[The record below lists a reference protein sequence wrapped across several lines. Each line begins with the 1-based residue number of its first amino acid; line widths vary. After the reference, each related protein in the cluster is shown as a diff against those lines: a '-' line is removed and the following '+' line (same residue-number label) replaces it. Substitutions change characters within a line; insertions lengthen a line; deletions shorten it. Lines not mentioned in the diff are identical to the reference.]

1 MKSRFF
7 RTSLILFT
15 IITLCFSFSFIGFAE
30 DTSEENGVFE
40 SAVSGNVVESTS
52 KENPVSAKISDT
64 ESKSEVKDSK
74 VEVNNKDDI
83 SDDQKAEATKSE
95 DTKAEDTKEAETTKA
110 EDKEVKTETSTS
122 DKEIKEDSKSSAD
135 DNLDESAPKITA
147 IIIEGNNTVPTDEII
162 KVMSMKIGDPLI
174 ASKVQRDIQSIFDL
188 GMFTDVKIDQRYFI
202 GGVKVIFT
210 VLENPVVKNI
220 VFEGNTVVD
229 SEKLLSLM
237 ETKVGNIL
245 NTKTLF
251 GDTNSINQY
260 YNDELGY
267 LLKPTHIK
275 DVNWTESGDLKI
287 KIADGMVV
295 NDIEIVGNTAYTTE
309 KLRSFLTFKKGE
321 LFNQKTAKADTD
333 KIAALYEKDDY
344 ILDTIRPTADPATG
358 LVTIKIVEAV
368 VEDIKVEGNTR
379 TKDYV
384 VFRHMNTKVGQ
395 ILKRKRIQK
404 DLERL
409 NNIGYFSSVNIE
421 PEAGSDIGK
430 VVLAIKVKEQKT
442 GQVSLGLGYTGG
454 GSSAV
459 RSGVTG
465 GISISERNFKG
476 TGWGASTQFQAGVN
490 SDFFNVSI
498 FNPAINSNRDSLSF
512 AFYTQ
517 NYKELAQVVPE
528 SKPVK
533 YSYYDDK
540 RTGFVVSYGHPL
552 SEFFTVYLS
561 FKTERIKLT
570 RSGISDYEPVGMFD
584 GRANSGT
591 LSAVYDNRDDL
602 FNPKTGTFISASVQ
616 SAGGFFGG
624 DEEFTKTQLEIRKYI
639 PVGKSMTLAL
649 RAWGG
654 IVNGDSFSSS
664 DVFYLG
670 GADSLRA
677 YHDNIFMGDRMILLN
692 AELRF
697 PIAKLTVLSGAIF
710 VDAGNAWFHEQGSPK
725 LHTDAGIGLRL
736 TLPTLGLGVIR
747 LDYATGDEGSRVT
760 IGFGQSF

>member
-7 RTSLILFT
+7 RTSLILF
-15 IITLCFSFSFIGFAE
+15 ILITFFLSFSVICFAE
-30 DTSEENGVFE
+30 VISEENGVFE
-40 SAVSGNVVESTS
+40 SAVSGNVVDSPS
-52 KENPVSAKISDT
+52 KENSVPNTSLDSEKKEVTEETDSKIET
-64 ESKSEVKDSK
+64 ETKSNDSESKAEGSKSEETTAKDKDSK
-74 VEVNNKDDI
+74 
-83 SDDQKAEATKSE
+83 SAESS
-95 DTKAEDTKEAETTKA
+95 
-110 EDKEVKTETSTS
+110 TSS
-122 DKEIKEDSKSSAD
+122 DKEIKEENKSSAD

-147 IIIEGNNTVPTDEII
+147 IVIEGNNTVPTDEII

-202 GGVKVIFT
+202 GGVKVVFT

-220 VFEGNTVVD
+220 IFEGNTVVD

-237 ETKVGNIL
+237 ETKVGNVL
-245 NTKTLF
+245 NTKTLY
-251 GDTNSINQY
+251 GDTSSINQY

-287 KIADGMVV
+287 KITDGMIV

-321 LFNQKTAKADTD
+321 LFNQKIAKADTD

-344 ILDTIRPTADPATG
+344 ILDTIRPTADSETG
-358 LVTIKIVEAV
+358 VVTIKIVEAI

-409 NNIGYFSSVNIE
+409 NHIGYFSSVNIE
-421 PEAGSDIGK
+421 PEAGSEMGK

-442 GQVSLGLGYTGG
+442 GQVTLGLGYTGG
-454 GSSAV
+454 GSGAV

-465 GISISERNFKG
+465 GVSVSERNFKG
-476 TGWGASTQFQAGVN
+476 TGWGGSAQFQAGVK
-490 SDFFNVSI
+490 SDFLNLSI

-512 AFYTQ
+512 SFYKQ
-517 NYKELAQVVPE
+517 NYEELTQVVPN
-528 SKPVK
+528 SSPIA

-561 FKTERIKLT
+561 LKTEKIKLT
-570 RSGISDYEPVGMFD
+570 RSGISEYEPVGLFD

-602 FNPKTGTFISASVQ
+602 FNPKTGTFINASLQ
-616 SAGGFFGG
+616 SAGGFLGG

-639 PVGKSMTLAL
+639 PVGKNMTLAL

-654 IVNGDSFSSS
+654 AVHGNSFSSS

-670 GADSLRA
+670 GTDSLRG

-697 PIAKLTVLSGAIF
+697 PIAKLTVLSGAVF
-710 VDAGNAWFHEQGSPK
+710 VDAGNAWFHDQGSSK
-725 LHTDAGIGLRL
+725 LHTDAGVGLRL
-736 TLPTLGLGVIR
+736 TLPTLGLGVVR
-747 LDYATGDEGSRVT
+747 LDYAMGENGSRLT

>member
-52 KENPVSAKISDT
+52 KESPVSAKISDSEKT
-64 ESKSEVKDSK
+64 EDKDLK
-74 VEVNNKDDI
+74 VEANNKDDV
-83 SDDQKAEATKSE
+83 SDEQKAQETKQEES
-95 DTKAEDTKEAETTKA
+95 KAEDE
-110 EDKEVKTETSTS
+110 EVKTESSTS

-245 NTKTLF
+245 NTKTLY

-287 KIADGMVV
+287 KISDGMVV

-309 KLRSFLTFKKGE
+309 QLRSYLTFKKGE
-321 LFNQKTAKADTD
+321 LFNQKIAKADTD

-358 LVTIKIVEAV
+358 LVTIKIVEAI

-421 PEAGSDIGK
+421 PEAGSEIGK

-442 GQVSLGLGYTGG
+442 GQVTLGLGYTGG
-454 GSSAV
+454 GSGAV

-465 GISISERNFKG
+465 GVSVSERNFKG

-490 SDFFNVSI
+490 SDFFNVSV

-512 AFYTQ
+512 SFYTQ
-517 NYKELAQVVPE
+517 NYKELTQVVPE
-528 SKPVK
+528 SNPVQ

-552 SEFFTVYLS
+552 SEFFTVYLAL
-561 FKTERIKLT
+561 KTERIKLT
-570 RSGISDYEPVGMFD
+570 RSGISDYEPIGMFD

-639 PVGKSMTLAL
+639 PVGKNMTLAL

-710 VDAGNAWFHEQGSPK
+710 VDAGNAWFEGQGSSK
-725 LHTDAGIGLRL
+725 LHTDAGVGLRL

>member
-7 RTSLILFT
+7 RTSFLLF
-15 IITLCFSFSFIGFAE
+15 IIIIFTFSFPVISFAE

-40 SAVSGNVVESTS
+40 SAVSGNVVDSPS
-52 KENPVSAKISDT
+52 KENSVSDKILSDSEKSDKSEVSDT
-64 ESKSEVKDSK
+64 EKVEAKDSEDK
-74 VEVNNKDDI
+74 VEPSKTEEAKTEDV
-83 SDDQKAEATKSE
+83 KAEE
-95 DTKAEDTKEAETTKA
+95 
-110 EDKEVKTETSTS
+110 KEVKTESTS
-122 DKEIKEDSKSSAD
+122 SEAEIKEDTKSNAD

-147 IIIEGNNTVPTDEII
+147 IVIEGNNTVPTDEII

-245 NTKTLF
+245 NTKTLY
-251 GDTNSINQY
+251 GDTNAINQY

-275 DVNWTESGDLKI
+275 DVNWTESGELKI
-287 KIADGMVV
+287 KISDGMIV
-295 NDIEIVGNTAYTTE
+295 NDIEIIGNTAYTTE

-321 LFNQKTAKADTD
+321 LFNQKVAKTDTD

-358 LVTIKIVEAV
+358 LVTIKIVEAI

-384 VFRHMNTKVGQ
+384 IFRHMNTKIGQ

-442 GQVSLGLGYTGG
+442 GQVTLGLGYTGG
-454 GSSAV
+454 GSGAV

-465 GISISERNFKG
+465 GVSVSERNFKG
-476 TGWGASTQFQAGVN
+476 TGWGGSAQFQAGVH
-490 SDFFNVSI
+490 SDFLNLSI
-498 FNPAINSNRDSLSF
+498 FNPAINSNRDSISF

-517 NYKELAQVVPE
+517 NYKELTQVVPE
-528 SKPVK
+528 SKPIQ

-552 SEFFTVYLS
+552 TEFFTVYLS
-561 FKTERIKLT
+561 LKTERIKLT
-570 RSGISDYEPVGMFD
+570 RSGISNYEPIGLFD

-602 FNPKTGTFISASVQ
+602 FNPKTGTFINASVQ

-654 IVNGDSFSSS
+654 AVNGKSFSSS

-670 GADSLRA
+670 GADSLRG

-710 VDAGNAWFHEQGSPK
+710 VDAGNAWFKDQGSSK

-747 LDYATGDEGSRVT
+747 LDYATGDDGSRVT

>member
-1 MKSRFF
+1 
-7 RTSLILFT
+7 
-15 IITLCFSFSFIGFAE
+15 
-30 DTSEENGVFE
+30 
-40 SAVSGNVVESTS
+40 
-52 KENPVSAKISDT
+52 
-64 ESKSEVKDSK
+64 
-74 VEVNNKDDI
+74 
-83 SDDQKAEATKSE
+83 
-95 DTKAEDTKEAETTKA
+95 
-110 EDKEVKTETSTS
+110 
-122 DKEIKEDSKSSAD
+122 
-135 DNLDESAPKITA
+135 
-147 IIIEGNNTVPTDEII
+147 
-162 KVMSMKIGDPLI
+162 
-174 ASKVQRDIQSIFDL
+174 
-188 GMFTDVKIDQRYFI
+188 
-202 GGVKVIFT
+202 
-210 VLENPVVKNI
+210 KNI

-237 ETKVGNIL
+237 ETKVGDVL
-245 NTKTLF
+245 NTKTLY

-287 KIADGMVV
+287 KITDGMIV

-321 LFNQKTAKADTD
+321 LFNQKVAKADTD

-344 ILDTIRPTADPATG
+344 ILDTIRPTADSATG
-358 LVTIKIVEAV
+358 VVTIKIVEAI

-409 NNIGYFSSVNIE
+409 NHIGYFSSVNIE
-421 PEAGSDIGK
+421 PEAGSEMGK

-442 GQVSLGLGYTGG
+442 GQVTLGLGYTGG
-454 GSSAV
+454 GSGAV

-465 GISISERNFKG
+465 GVSVSERNFKG
-476 TGWGASTQFQAGVN
+476 TGWGGSAQFQAGVN
-490 SDFFNVSI
+490 SDIVRLSV
-498 FNPAINSNRDSLSF
+498 FNPAINSNRDSISF
-512 AFYTQ
+512 SFYTQ
-517 NYKELAQVVPE
+517 NYNELTQVVPN
-528 SKPVK
+528 SDPIA

-540 RTGFVVSYGHPL
+540 RTGFIVSYGHPL
-552 SEFFTVYLS
+552 SEFFTVYLAL
-561 FKTERIKLT
+561 KTEKIKLT
-570 RSGISDYEPVGMFD
+570 RSGISEYEPIGLFD

-602 FNPKTGTFISASVQ
+602 FNPKSGTFINASVQ
-616 SAGGFFGG
+616 SAGGFLGG

-639 PVGKSMTLAL
+639 PIGKKMTLAL

-654 IVNGDSFSSS
+654 AVNGDSFSSS

-670 GADSLRA
+670 GTDSLRG

-710 VDAGNAWFHEQGSPK
+710 VDAGNAWFASQGSSK
-725 LHTDAGIGLRL
+725 LHTDAGVGLRL

-747 LDYATGDEGSRVT
+747 LDYAMGEDGSRLT